1 MPGKTVI
8 CVVDDDAEVR
18 RHLRGLLAAAGY
30 AVEDYPAAAGVL
42 AGALQDAGCLITD
55 LHMPEMDGIALL
67 EEVTRR
73 RNDLPVVLITGHGE
87 IQQAVQAMK
96 AGAADF
102 IEKPLDD
109 AAFLDSVRNAVRQ
122 GERKRSLILET
133 LRAQM
138 LLARLTPRERS
149 VLEELVAGAS
159 NKAAAHKLGLSQR
172 TIEVYRAQI
181 MSKLSAKGLSD
192 LVRIS
197 IAAKRNPARLING

>member
-18 RHLRGLLAAAGY
+18 LHLRGLLARADY
-30 AVEDYPAAAGVL
+30 AVQDFPSAAAFL
-42 AGALQDAGCLITD
+42 AAKVVEAGCLVSD
-55 LHMPEMDGIALL
+55 LHMPDMDGLALL
-67 EEVTRR
+67 EDVMRR

-87 IQQAVQAMK
+87 IHMAVEAMK

-109 AAFLDSVRNAVRQ
+109 DIFLASVRNAVRL
-122 GERKRSLILET
+122 GERKRSLIAET
-133 LRAQM
+133 LGAQM
-138 LLARLTPRERS
+138 MLARLTPRERD
-149 VLEELVAGAS
+149 VLEELVAGLS

-181 MSKLSAKGLSD
+181 MSKLDAKGLSD
-192 LVRIS
+192 LVRLS
-197 IAAKRNPARLING
+197 LASKRNPAKLIKT